1 MTAHAS
7 PKKKRTD
14 KKVTLS
20 PSKGDRSREA
30 ILLINL
36 GSPDSPKVSDVRR
49 YLAQFLMDGYV
60 IDAPY
65 PIRWMIVNLFIL
77 PFRPKR
83 SAEAYAKIWQADGSP
98 LLTNTKRFA
107 ERVQKFSK
115 RKVYWAMRYGNP
127 SILHVLTT
135 MRNAGYTRILVAPL
149 YPHHALSSTVTAIEE
164 AKLHA
169 ADLGLEPSFLP
180 AFYNQQPHQ
189 NALAKLVQT
198 AAPKHDYVLF
208 SYHGLPVRHITK
220 ADPTGAYCLKV
231 GNCCELPNEASV
243 PNAAEAHKTCYRHQI
258 IETTNSVARLA
269 KLKNGSFGFSF
280 QSRLGRAEWLKPM
293 TSEFIA
299 ELPKKGIRRLAVIA
313 PAFVADN
320 LETLEEVNMQL
331 REIFLA
337 AGGEKFTY
345 IPCLND
351 DAAWAKGFA
360 QILQAAPMTPAQK

>member
-1 MTAHAS
+1 MT
-7 PKKKRTD
+7 
-14 KKVTLS
+14 
-20 PSKGDRSREA
+20 SRAKTAKTQNGEA
-30 ILLINL
+30 VLLINL
-36 GSPDSPKVSDVRR
+36 GSPDSPKVGDVRR
-49 YLAQFLMDGYV
+49 YLGQFLMDRYV
-60 IDAPY
+60 IDVPY

-83 SAEAYAKIWQADGSP
+83 SAEAYAKIWQKEGSP
-98 LLTNTKRFA
+98 LLLNTKLFA
-107 ERVQKFSK
+107 EKVQKFSK
-115 RKVYWAMRYGNP
+115 KKIYWAMRYGNP
-127 SILHVLTT
+127 SVLHVLTT

-169 ADLGLEPSFLP
+169 ADLNLELKFLP
-180 AFYNQQPHQ
+180 AFYDQKAHQ
-189 NALAKLVQT
+189 SALAKLVKA
-198 AAPKHDYVLF
+198 AAPRHDYVLF

-220 ADPTGAYCLKV
+220 ADASGAYCLKV
-231 GNCCELPNEASV
+231 ENCCERRNEELM
-243 PNAAEAHKTCYRHQI
+243 PAAAAAHKTCYRHQI
-258 IETTNSVARLA
+258 IETTNAVARLA
-269 KLKNGSFGFSF
+269 GIKNDRFGFSF

-331 REIFLA
+331 REIFLH

-345 IPCLND
+345 LPCLND
-351 DAAWAKGFA
+351 DSAWAKGFA
-360 QILQAAPMTPAQK
+360 QILSDPTALRDRA